1 MGSVVA
7 LVSFSGEGNAFVCS
21 PHPIT
26 TLSVSSGVIPFSGSG
41 SVEVTNGNALTLGS
55 TDVVME
61 FDPSV
66 LQALGAS
73 SATLSNFAFNI
84 DNVAGTVTTASA
96 AFPGDE
102 LGAGDEFFTV
112 EFETT
117 ALPGTSTSITLSDPD
132 VDECGYYYLAGPV
145 PPIPPAA
152 LQYSVTS
159 GLETVPEPTSS
170 LTIPSGAAMLLALS
184 KLRGVSRGCPKSG

>member
-7 LVSFSGEGNAFVCS
+7 LLGFAGAGNAFCTPNSV
-21 PHPIT
+21 T
-26 TLSVSSGVIPFSGSG
+26 TLEVSSGVIALTGSG
-41 SVEVTNGNALTLGS
+41 SVEVTNSVALTLGS
-55 TDVVME
+55 TNVVME

-73 SATLSNFAFNI
+73 SATLSNFTFNI

-96 AFPGDE
+96 AFPSDE

-112 EFETT
+112 AFETT
-117 ALPGTSTSITLSDPD
+117 ALPGTSTTITLSDPETD
-132 VDECGYYYLAGPV
+132 GCGYYYLAGRV
-145 PPIPPAA
+145 PPIPPVA

-159 GLETVPEPTSS
+159 GLVTVPEPTSS

>member
-1 MGSVVA
+1 
-7 LVSFSGEGNAFVCS
+7 
-21 PHPIT
+21 
-26 TLSVSSGVIPFSGSG
+26 
-41 SVEVTNGNALTLGS
+41 VTNSVALTLGT

-73 SATLSNFAFNI
+73 SATLSNFTFNI

-96 AFPGDE
+96 AFPSDE

-112 EFETT
+112 AFETT
-117 ALPGTSTSITLSDPD
+117 ALPGTSTSITVSDPD

-145 PPIPPAA
+145 PPIPPVA

-159 GLETVPEPTSS
+159 GLETVPEPTSW

-184 KLRGVSRGCPKSG
+184 KLRGVSRFF